1 MENSATVLCFFR
13 KSVETP
19 RSLTCFFCRIG
30 KNPRFAPLTRT
41 EPCSHSKVAAARRKV
56 QYPLNLG
63 RVRTKDSRTN
73 RPSSPLKE
81 NSWHRKV
88 DVRGQLTKMRKENQA
103 DRNPYEKPASN
114 ARKNH
119 PATVVCFKV
128 HVCACVFLAEARIIS
143 CKLKL
148 LSSSDSASGGSAHDH
163 RSLWKSQSKPQA
175 ISGSWSSTWRNRG
188 GLTISYHIWAH
199 VKPLGPR

>member
-1 MENSATVLCFFR
+1 MFFLSHRKEPKIRATDTDRTMLPFKGGSCSAQSAVSF
-13 KSVETP
+13 
-19 RSLTCFFCRIG
+19 
-30 KNPRFAPLTRT
+30 
-41 EPCSHSKVAAARRKV
+41 EPWQSSN
-56 QYPLNLG
+56 QGLE
-63 RVRTKDSRTN
+63 DSRTN

-114 ARKNH
+114 AKKNH

-128 HVCACVFLAEARIIS
+128 HVCACLFLAEARIIS

-148 LSSSDSASGGSAHDH
+148 LSSSDPASGGSAHDH